1 MTITIIHFI
10 APKNRKNEHNG
21 NREMIIFGFD
31 EKNKSNLFYNT
42 DTHPIVLL
50 ILPADYFDKGQSI
63 CVSVLLFDKNCYA
76 CGMTRAIQHLI
87 HLDFQQAS
95 EFNKLSLVLPL
106 LIVSYYNT
114 LKKVY
119 KKIK

>member
-1 MTITIIHFI
+1 MKKKINRIYFIILL
-10 APKNRKNEHNG
+10 
-21 NREMIIFGFD
+21 II
-31 EKNKSNLFYNT
+31 
-42 DTHPIVLL
+42 PIVLL
-50 ILPADYFDKGQSI
+50 ILPADYFDKGQSV

-76 CGMTRAIQHLI
+76 CGMTRAVQHLI

-95 EFNKLSLVLPL
+95 EFNKLSFLILPL

>member
-1 MTITIIHFI
+1 
-10 APKNRKNEHNG
+10 
-21 NREMIIFGFD
+21 MI
-31 EKNKSNLFYNT
+31 
-42 DTHPIVLL
+42 

-87 HLDFQQAS
+87 HFDFEQAY
-95 EFNKLSLVLPL
+95 EFNKLSFLVLPL

-114 LKKVY
+114 IKKVY
-119 KKIK
+119 KKI

>member
-1 MTITIIHFI
+1 MKKKI
-10 APKNRKNEHNG
+10 NR
-21 NREMIIFGFD
+21 IYFSI
-31 EKNKSNLFYNT
+31 LILI
-42 DTHPIVLL
+42 PIVLL

-87 HLDFQQAS
+87 HLDFQPAY
-95 EFNKLSLVLPL
+95 EFNKISFLVLPL

>member
-1 MTITIIHFI
+1 MKKKINRIYFTILILI
-10 APKNRKNEHNG
+10 
-21 NREMIIFGFD
+21 
-31 EKNKSNLFYNT
+31 
-42 DTHPIVLL
+42 PIVLL

-87 HLDFQQAS
+87 HLDFQKAS
-95 EFNKLSLVLPL
+95 EFNKLSFLVLPL